1 MENENR
7 NLQEEIL
14 EEEQETEYTKASSG
28 KRGKHMKPLTT
39 KQKIVKEIREWI
51 VSLVVAVLI
60 VLLLK
65 TFVFTIIRVDG
76 SSMKPTLLNE
86 QRLFV
91 TTFDYI
97 LDEPE
102 RDDVV
107 ICHYPNR
114 FNAPIMGVI
123 KTKTCFV
130 KRVVAVPGDTVERI
144 DNVVYVT
151 NGETG
156 ERIAIDEDVI
166 CCNPGYDYEYTLG
179 EDEYFVVGD
188 NRGNSHDSRDWQ
200 DWDPSRDVGP
210 ITGDMII
217 GKVRFIFWPFD
228 NFSSVE

>member
-1 MENENR
+1 MKNENI
-7 NLQEEIL
+7 NSQEENNMKTTGSID
-14 EEEQETEYTKASSG
+14 K
-28 KRGKHMKPLTT
+28 KGKHEKKLTT
-39 KQKIVKEIREWI
+39 KQKIAKEIREWI
-51 VSLVVAVLI
+51 VSFAVAVLI

-65 TFVFTIIRVDG
+65 AFVFTIIKVDG
-76 SSMKPTLLNE
+76 SSMKPTLLDE

-102 RDDVV
+102 RNDVI

-114 FNAPIMGVI
+114 YNEPLLGFI

-130 KRVVAVPGDTVERI
+130 KRVVAVAGDTVERI

-151 NGETG
+151 YGDTG
-156 ERIAIDEDVI
+156 ERVAIDEDVI
-166 CCNPGYDYEYTLG
+166 CCNPGYDYEYTLA

-200 DWDPSRDVGP
+200 DWDSSRDVGP
-210 ITGDMII
+210 ITGDMIV